1 VDPGQDEESGIIG
14 NKVEVLFSALRR
26 PADKIIP
33 ALDMA
38 RGGRESKAGNRSLI
52 KKDYIFEV
60 FSHGLRI
67 PQVMVVVNKAIE
79 ESLLGSASNLFKLK
93 WLYR

>member
-1 VDPGQDEESGIIG
+1 MDPRKYKESGIIG

-33 ALDMA
+33 ALDMT

-52 KKDYIFEV
+52 EKDHIFEV

-67 PQVMVVVNKAIE
+67 AQVMVVVNKAIE
-79 ESLLGSASNLFKLK
+79 ESLLGSTPNLFKLK
-93 WLYR
+93 WLYM

>member
-1 VDPGQDEESGIIG
+1 MDPRKYKESAIIG

-52 KKDYIFEV
+52 EKDHIFEV
-60 FSHGLRI
+60 FSRGLR
-67 PQVMVVVNKAIE
+67 NHATGHWL
-79 ESLLGSASNLFKLK
+79 ESSSRLDKVSETEPCGS
-93 WLYR
+93 